1 MTHQPE
7 AYRPAI
13 ADGRG
18 IFPEDVKAKAPLGM
32 RKAIAMAAERRNMT
46 HAEYIRQALLR
57 CLEADGV
64 KLRRGMVE
72 VTGQAA

>member
-57 CLEADGV
+57 VMADDGV
-64 KLRRGMVE
+64 KLRRGLVE
-72 VTGQAA
+72 LNGEAA